1 MDKNSIIIVTY
12 NAMPWLSKCLEST
25 KPYAVVVVDNNSTD
39 ETVNFIKANYPEIT
53 LLPQCKNLG
62 FGKANNIGISYALK
76 QGADYVLLLNQDAYL
91 IGDCLNQ
98 LVTIHKKNPLYG
110 ILSPIHL
117 NGNGSLLDY
126 NFKNFITR
134 SKTTIIDDLMMKNHL
149 LPQILDSEFV
159 NAACWLVSKECLI
172 KVGGFNPYFFQY
184 GEDRDYANRVIYHN
198 YKIGIVSNV
207 FVKHDREQGDS
218 KNKNDIINRLL
229 IEVNLLDLNSNK
241 SVDQFLYKLRN
252 KIIKSLLRFNFKVL
266 NKDIEFYFYFKNK
279 KTEINQYNSELKT
292 KKKYLFIDQ

>member
-1 MDKNSIIIVTY
+1 VDKNSIIIVTY